1 MVLKLRL
8 VPITNCS
15 PLDELIEIWNLETG
29 KLVRKIKLE
38 SRFIENIAFSPDSK
52 RLAIGYNPGIDIW
65 NLVTGKLER
74 TLKRKGE
81 FVNDSEHAAFI
92 PRNNR
97 VVVGVGLLK
106 TRIWNL
112 ATGKVERIL
121 NIPSCDVLCIGDFG
135 ININRLAVSPDG
147 KQIAKGTSNGIELW
161 NLTTGKLEL
170 TLYRDNRPSRNNIIH
185 GIAFTP
191 DGKRL
196 VSGESGD
203 RNPGKYTE
211 SNRKSDIKI
220 WNLATGQL
228 ENSLNTGQG
237 NVIHIIVFSPNG
249 RRLATVLSTGLI
261 YVWKAK
267 E

>member
-1 MVLKLRL
+1 
-8 VPITNCS
+8 
-15 PLDELIEIWNLETG
+15 
-29 KLVRKIKLE
+29 
-38 SRFIENIAFSPDSK
+38 
-52 RLAIGYNPGIDIW
+52 
-65 NLVTGKLER
+65 
-74 TLKRKGE
+74 
-81 FVNDSEHAAFI
+81 
-92 PRNNR
+92 
-97 VVVGVGLLK
+97 VGLLK

-121 NIPSCDVLCIGDFG
+121 KIPCSSATTVCRFAI
-135 ININRLAVSPDG
+135 SPDG
-147 KQIAKGTSNGIELW
+147 KQIALASSNGIELW

-170 TLYRDNRPSRNNIIH
+170 TLYRDNRPFRNNIIH

-220 WNLATGQL
+220 WNLATREL

-237 NVIHIIVFSPNG
+237 KAIYIIAFSPDG
-249 RRLATVLSTGLI
+249 KRLATVSMAGVI